1 MVVSRPW
8 TAAFCVSLGELLAS
22 ADSAPRVGFGFG
34 IRDTFQHRL
43 VGIFSGFLFS
53 QSIFC
58 CSGLGA
64 ARRPLPSPPTPLTPL
79 TSPVSRVSCAT
90 AEPVTI
96 ARANATERNL
106 MSVFLSACYCAPTN
120 NPLAAMT
127 FGNLRYV
134 PAASR
139 QCRDQPNFDP
149 ATWAI
154 SRLAVAQVEAQWP
167 SLHRR
172 LYVTPRH
179 VGECEQHNALRKTQ
193 FQFYP
198 RHHACRE
205 YRPRPVG
212 HGSPSVRSGKDGPR
226 FLSPTPGPIR
236 ARSTLHHTATEQTLI
251 WPVSSSK

>member
-1 MVVSRPW
+1 
-8 TAAFCVSLGELLAS
+8 
-22 ADSAPRVGFGFG
+22 
-34 IRDTFQHRL
+34 
-43 VGIFSGFLFS
+43 
-53 QSIFC
+53 
-58 CSGLGA
+58 
-64 ARRPLPSPPTPLTPL
+64 
-79 TSPVSRVSCAT
+79 
-90 AEPVTI
+90 
-96 ARANATERNL
+96 
-106 MSVFLSACYCAPTN
+106 MSVFLSAYYCAPTN

-172 LYVTPRH
+172 LCVTPRH
-179 VGECEQHNALRKTQ
+179 VGECEQHDALRKTQ
-193 FQFYP
+193 FQFYS

-236 ARSTLHHTATEQTLI
+236 ARSTLHDTATEQTLI
-251 WPVSSSK
+251 WPVSVVPPHANSGHEQQLWLPGFQALCPSLARVRRASCCPLSSARHWHAMPMNKVRRQ